1 MAKNSKQYSFP
12 ILVDIQTK
20 GGAELSGLLQGAI
33 KAGSTLTNNINK
45 VLEEGASKWSQTLI
59 DIVTRSMSDTGL
71 KNTAKGLLTE
81 IQKSI
86 NDTKLTLITSD
97 TVQDAKDKVKE
108 IEKQIEK
115 LKKEQSELQSEDWGT
130 FTYKRKGRKDKSGS
144 NMVGME
150 YLQEKFNAAKNNST
164 ILQPYD
170 VKDLT
175 NLEKAQEI
183 LKALSDET
191 VIYTQNEK
199 KLKVAI
205 ESRIAELNK
214 RTEDNINIQNKSG
227 EITAHE
233 QEINSIN
240 AQIEEYEKNQ
250 SAYDEYATWL
260 AGVTAYITQLKNG
273 NPIALLKPPTEAGD
287 VAKDVA
293 SDTQAKLDKLNDD
306 YNETKQ
312 SAEQLTQ
319 ALGQQY
325 ISFQA
330 IKRAM
335 MEVYN
340 VTKQLDTAF
349 NEIAV
354 VSTYSTKEVWNMY
367 DSFLEIAN
375 ATGTTSTEIIQVAGE
390 YFKQGK
396 SLSESLVLT
405 EAAAMAAKVAG
416 ISATESVSY
425 LTAALNGYNLAASE
439 AMNVSDKFSKLAAIS
454 ATDYEDLAIALGKV
468 AAQAN
473 ASGVNMDS
481 LMGFMTTALE
491 VTQEAPENIGTALT
505 LSA

>member
-1 MAKNSKQYSFP
+1 
-12 ILVDIQTK
+12 
-20 GGAELSGLLQGAI
+20 
-33 KAGSTLTNNINK
+33 
-45 VLEEGASKWSQTLI
+45 
-59 DIVTRSMSDTGL
+59 
-71 KNTAKGLLTE
+71 
-81 IQKSI
+81 
-86 NDTKLTLITSD
+86 
-97 TVQDAKDKVKE
+97 
-108 IEKQIEK
+108 
-115 LKKEQSELQSEDWGT
+115 
-130 FTYKRKGRKDKSGS
+130 
-144 NMVGME
+144 MVGME

-273 NPIALLKPPTEAGD
+273 NPIALPKPPTEAGD

-293 SDTQAKLDKLNDD
+293 SDTQAELDKLNDG

-367 DSFLEIAN
+367 DSFLKIAN

-491 VTQEAPENIGTALT
+491 VTQEAPENIGTALI
-505 LSA
+505 LGA

>member
-1 MAKNSKQYSFP
+1 M
-12 ILVDIQTK
+12 
-20 GGAELSGLLQGAI
+20 
-33 KAGSTLTNNINK
+33 
-45 VLEEGASKWSQTLI
+45 
-59 DIVTRSMSDTGL
+59 
-71 KNTAKGLLTE
+71 
-81 IQKSI
+81 
-86 NDTKLTLITSD
+86 
-97 TVQDAKDKVKE
+97 
-108 IEKQIEK
+108 
-115 LKKEQSELQSEDWGT
+115 
-130 FTYKRKGRKDKSGS
+130 
-144 NMVGME
+144 
-150 YLQEKFNAAKNNST
+150 
-164 ILQPYD
+164 
-170 VKDLT
+170 
-175 NLEKAQEI
+175 EKALEI
-183 LKALSDET
+183 SKALSAEG
-191 VIYTQNEK
+191 VIRTKAEESVYKAINNQKDALDKQVQIKDAAKASNE
-199 KLKVAI
+199 AI
-205 ESRIAELNK
+205 EAK
-214 RTEDNINIQNKSG
+214 Q
-227 EITAHE
+227 
-233 QEINSIN
+233 QEINSIEQ
-240 AQIEEYEKNQ
+240 QIKEYEENAD
-250 SAYDEYATWL
+250 AYDKYATWL

-273 NPIALLKPPTEAGD
+273 NPIALPKPPGEEKDLADD
-287 VAKDVA
+287 VK
-293 SDTQAKLDKLNDD
+293 SGTQADIDDKIKANKEAAD
-306 YNETKQ
+306 

-367 DSFLEIAN
+367 DSFLKIAN

>member
-1 MAKNSKQYSFP
+1 
-12 ILVDIQTK
+12 
-20 GGAELSGLLQGAI
+20 
-33 KAGSTLTNNINK
+33 
-45 VLEEGASKWSQTLI
+45 
-59 DIVTRSMSDTGL
+59 MSDTGL

-97 TVQDAKDKVKE
+97 TVQDAKDK
-108 IEKQIEK
+108 INK
-115 LKKEQSELQSEDWGT
+115 LKEDIKDLQKQQEKFQSTKWAEV
-130 FTYKRKGRKDKSGS
+130 TYNRKGPKGKNES
-144 NMVGME
+144 NKVGIE
-150 YLQEKFNAAKNNST
+150 YLQQKFDAAIKNSS
-164 ILQPYD
+164 ILQQGGY
-170 VKDLT
+170 KREDLA
-175 NLEKAQEI
+175 NMEKALEI
-183 LKALSDET
+183 SKALSAEG
-191 VIYTQNEK
+191 VIRTKAEESVYKAINNQKDALDKQVQIKDAAKASNE
-199 KLKVAI
+199 AI
-205 ESRIAELNK
+205 GAK
-214 RTEDNINIQNKSG
+214 
-227 EITAHE
+227 E
-233 QEINSIN
+233 QEISSIEQ
-240 AQIEEYEKNQ
+240 QIKEYEENAD
-250 SAYDEYATWL
+250 AYDEYATWL
-260 AGVTAYITQLKNG
+260 AGVTEYITQLKNG
-273 NPIALLKPPTEAGD
+273 NPIALPKPPTEAGD

-293 SDTQAKLDKLNDD
+293 SDTQAELDKLNDD

-367 DSFLEIAN
+367 DSFLKIAN